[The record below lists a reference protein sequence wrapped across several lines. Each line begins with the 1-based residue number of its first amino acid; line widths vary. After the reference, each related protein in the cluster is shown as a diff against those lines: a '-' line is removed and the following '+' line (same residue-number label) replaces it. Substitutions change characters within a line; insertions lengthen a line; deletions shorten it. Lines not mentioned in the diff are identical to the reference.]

1 MNPKTRDNKNKMSK
15 QDMIDV
21 YKHFGKSLF
30 KEKNT
35 ESRVPVKEIPETP
48 SLLPFVT
55 FEDF

>member
-35 ESRVPVKEIPETP
+35 ETPKPVKEIPEPP
-48 SLLPFVT
+48 SLLSWVT